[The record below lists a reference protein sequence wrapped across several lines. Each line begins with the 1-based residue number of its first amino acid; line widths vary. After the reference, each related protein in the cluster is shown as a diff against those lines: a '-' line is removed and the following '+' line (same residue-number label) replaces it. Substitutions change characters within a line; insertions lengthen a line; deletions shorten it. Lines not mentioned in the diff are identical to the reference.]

1 MSAPK
6 LINAFLRTDVGRV
19 RNHNEDFVTFREP
32 ADTADE
38 AQNGWL
44 YIVADGVGGADAG
57 EVASQ
62 FASERTL
69 AHYLNTA
76 DNANWGQRLVDAMQS
91 ANTDLRQMVAER
103 DANSRMA
110 TTMVA
115 AVFQGPQAF
124 IANVGDSRGYLWR
137 NGRIQ
142 QITKDQ
148 SLVAKLLEEGAIT
161 AEEAEYHPRRNV
173 ILYSL
178 GSERTPKID
187 LFEQSMQPGDIVL
200 LCSDG
205 LIRHVSDDE
214 LAEIVTSGEPAQAT
228 QKLIELANSRGGQDN
243 ISAAI
248 LRYEGAT
255 EAEQAQARQ
264 AHSDPEPPKP
274 DVSKTAVAQPLV
286 RSQPKSLW
294 GLTIAL
300 SIVQTILIVTLW
312 AWLFT

>member
-6 LINAFLRTDVGRV
+6 LIQAFLRTDVGQV
-19 RNHNEDFVTFREP
+19 RHHNEDFVIFREP

-38 AQNGWL
+38 TLNGWL

-57 EVASQ
+57 EIASQ

-69 AHYLNTA
+69 FHYLNNA
-76 DNANWGQRLVDAMQS
+76 DNPNWGQRLVDAMQS

-103 DANSRMA
+103 DSASRMA

-115 AVFQGPQAF
+115 VVFQGENAY

-137 NGRIQ
+137 DGRIQ

-187 LFEQSMQPGDIVL
+187 LFEKVMQPGDIIL

-214 LAEIVTSGEPAQAT
+214 LAQMIIAAEPAQAT
-228 QKLIELANSRGGQDN
+228 QNLIELANTRGGQDN

-248 LRYEGAT
+248 LLYDSPPELLAART
-255 EAEQAQARQ
+255 EQFRLAAAPAHVLPAPAVIRQ
-264 AHSDPEPPKP
+264 PK
-274 DVSKTAVAQPLV
+274 
-286 RSQPKSLW
+286 PKSLW
-294 GLTIAL
+294 RLTLGLTI
-300 SIVQTILIVTLW
+300 IQTILIVTLW
-312 AWLFT
+312 AWLFI

>member
-19 RNHNEDFVTFREP
+19 RTHNEDFITFREP
-32 ADTADE
+32 TDTADE
-38 AQNGWL
+38 AQNGWI

-57 EVASQ
+57 EIASQ
-62 FASERTL
+62 FASESTL
-69 AHYLNTA
+69 AHYLNNH
-76 DNANWGQRLVDAMQS
+76 DNPNWGQRLVDAMQA

-103 DANSRMA
+103 DASSRMA

-115 AVFQGPQAF
+115 AVFQGENAF
-124 IANVGDSRGYLWR
+124 IANVGDSRGYFLR
-137 NGRIQ
+137 HGRIQ

-178 GSERTPKID
+178 GSERSPKID
-187 LFEQSMQPGDIVL
+187 LFEQTMQPGDIIL

-205 LIRHVSDDE
+205 LIRHVNDE
-214 LAEIVTSGEPAQAT
+214 EIAKLVTSAEPAQAT
-228 QKLIELANSRGGQDN
+228 QNLIELANSRGGQDN

-248 LRYEGAT
+248 LRYDGDADVT
-255 EAEQAQARQ
+255 TTRTQQTHPASHDNASGVSPIVITQPTHYNR
-264 AHSDPEPPKP
+264 PKN
-274 DVSKTAVAQPLV
+274 
-286 RSQPKSLW
+286 LW

-300 SIVQTILIVTLW
+300 SILQSILIFTLW
-312 AWLFT
+312 AWLFS

>member
-1 MSAPK
+1 MSIPRR
-6 LINAFLRTDVGRV
+6 INAFLRTDVGRV
-19 RNHNEDFVTFREP
+19 RTQNEDFITYREP
-32 ADTADE
+32 IDIDDE
-38 AQNGWL
+38 TQNGWL

-57 EVASQ
+57 EIASQ

-69 AHYLNTA
+69 HHFLATA
-76 DNANWGQRLVDAMQS
+76 NNPNWGQRLVDAMQA

-103 DANSRMA
+103 DGNSRMA

-115 AVFQGPQAF
+115 VVFQGENAYF
-124 IANVGDSRGYLWR
+124 ANVGDSRGYLWR

-161 AEEAEYHPRRNV
+161 AEEAEFHPRRNV

-178 GSERTPKID
+178 GSEKTPKID
-187 LFEQSMQPGDIVL
+187 LFEKPMQRGDVIL

-205 LIRHVSDDE
+205 LIRHVTDDE
-214 LAEIVTSGEPAQAT
+214 LEEMVTAAEPVLAT
-228 QKLIELANSRGGQDN
+228 QNLIELANSRGGQDN

-248 LRYEGAT
+248 LRY
-255 EAEQAQARQ
+255 
-264 AHSDPEPPKP
+264 DIPL
-274 DVSKTAVAQPLV
+274 DTAVSQTQPIPTAVVASPTTSTNLTK
-286 RSQPKSLW
+286 PKSLW
-294 GLTIAL
+294 GLTVAL
-300 SIVQTILIVTLW
+300 SILQTFLIITLW